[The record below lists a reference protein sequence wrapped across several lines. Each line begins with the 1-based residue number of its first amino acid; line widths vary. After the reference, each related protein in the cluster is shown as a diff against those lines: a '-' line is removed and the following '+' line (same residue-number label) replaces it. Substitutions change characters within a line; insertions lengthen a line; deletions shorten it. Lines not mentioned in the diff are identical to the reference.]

1 MDNTADN
8 FVSGLHGWHSK
19 ALGEKTAESLRKNN
33 FRAEYLELPE
43 EARNRI
49 LSQINPGDR
58 IAFGGSYTVKQLGLP
73 ELIEK
78 IPAVILDHNA
88 PGLDAAQKLDIMLQQ
103 QVCDVF
109 ICSANAITL
118 DGHIFN
124 VDGTCNR
131 ISAMVFG
138 PKKVIVVAGVNKICQ
153 DEAAAWERIRMIA
166 APVNMK
172 RLNRRTPC
180 TVTGYCTDCDSP
192 ERGCNAYLVL
202 KKKPALADFSVF
214 IVNKSLGF

>member
-1 MDNTADN
+1 MDHTADN
-8 FVSGLHGWHSK
+8 FVSGLHAWHGK
-19 ALGEKTAESLRKNN
+19 TLGEKTVENLRKNN
-33 FRAEYLELPE
+33 FHAEFFDQQE
-43 EARNRI
+43 EAKERI
-49 LSQINPGDR
+49 LGMIKPGDKV
-58 IAFGGSYTVKQLGLP
+58 AFGGSFTAMQLGLR
-73 ELIEK
+73 ESIAG

-88 PGLDAAQKLDIMLQQ
+88 PGLDAGQKLEIMRQQ

-109 ICSANAITL
+109 ICSANALTL
-118 DGHIFN
+118 DGQIFN

-131 ISAMVFG
+131 VSAMLFG

-153 DEAAAWERIRMIA
+153 DEAAACERIRTIA